1 MQSPRIEVALLP
13 DDNGD
18 INTPSSLFDIWMI
31 LHVPD
36 DKNPEGI
43 RVDGGPYDR
52 NDALQKLS
60 EIWMEVGKRNS
71 PKLHSGGSG
80 IGALSSETP
89 DPFCLRNRD
98 IDVYDYYRAHAITD
112 LGEMFRLAFKCA
124 TFRRPHDV
132 SSELGGS
139 PNGPLWP
146 EPPIP
151 KSPARGCGGL
161 TELGPMRGSSLLRT
175 SRPLFPPRVT
185 I

>member
-1 MQSPRIEVALLP
+1 MAKSKQFMQSPRIEVALLP

-80 IGALSSETP
+80 IGALSWREFGISLP
-89 DPFCLRNRD
+89 YSKSGISD
-98 IDVYDYYRAHAITD
+98 DVRLLERGTAAAI
-112 LGEMFRLAFKCA
+112 
-124 TFRRPHDV
+124 
-132 SSELGGS
+132 
-139 PNGPLWP
+139 
-146 EPPIP
+146 IP
-151 KSPARGCGGL
+151 RHL
-161 TELGPMRGSSLLRT
+161 HR
-175 SRPLFPPRVT
+175 
-185 I
+185 